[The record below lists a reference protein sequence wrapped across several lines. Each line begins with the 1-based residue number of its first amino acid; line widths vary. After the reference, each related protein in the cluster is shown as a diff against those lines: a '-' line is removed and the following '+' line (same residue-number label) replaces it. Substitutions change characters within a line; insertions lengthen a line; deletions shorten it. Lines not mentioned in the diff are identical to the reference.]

1 MIKKKK
7 KVNEENKKQKTISE
21 PTETIGTEQ
30 VKVETTETKSVVE
43 IKKIDKLSV
52 GFPNDDMNQVVAKL
66 NELIDKFND

>member
-7 KVNEENKKQKTISE
+7 KVNEENKKQKTI
-21 PTETIGTEQ
+21 Q

>member
-7 KVNEENKKQKTISE
+7 KVNEENKKQKTVSE
-21 PTETIGTEQ
+21 QTETISTEP
-30 VKVETTETKSVVE
+30 VKVETIETKPVVE